1 MRDEKTMSEPLDISI
16 VISTYNRCDMLP
28 GAMKSVLAQE
38 ANDVRYELIV
48 VDNNSTDK
56 TREVVESFIAEG
68 DERVRYIFEGKQGLS
83 HARNAGIAA
92 ARAPLIVFT
101 DDDVRAASDWVA
113 LIKRAF
119 DEHPEVDFVGG
130 KVLPQWEQE
139 PPAWLTSKHWSPL
152 AIMDYGE
159 EEFYV
164 DMEKPICLVG
174 ANLAF
179 RHEVFDEVGLFKPDL
194 QRVKDGVGSMEDHEF
209 LIRAWKTG
217 RRGLYVPEI
226 VMLAEVQKERLTK
239 DYHRRW
245 HTGHGHFYALMREEE
260 MEIGNARLFDVPAP
274 LYNQALKNS
283 FGWLKQRLRSNE
295 ALAFHHETELRFFK
309 GFFRQR
315 RKEFKAARPRS
326 TAREVV
332 SFFQTLLSSKF
343 HRGAGRES

>member
-1 MRDEKTMSEPLDISI
+1 MKDKKMMSEPLDISI
-16 VISTYNRCDMLP
+16 IISTYNRSDMLP
-28 GAMKSVLAQE
+28 GALKSVLAQE
-38 ANDVRYELIV
+38 AGDVRYELVV

-68 DERVRYIFEGKQGLS
+68 HGNVRYILEGKQGLS

-92 ARAPLIVFT
+92 ARAPLIGFT
-101 DDDVRAASDWVA
+101 DDEVRAAPSWVA
-113 LIKRAF
+113 SIRRAF
-119 DEHPEVDFVGG
+119 DERPEVDFVGG
-130 KVLPQWEQE
+130 KVLPQWERE
-139 PPAWLTSKHWSPL
+139 PPAWLTHKHWSPL
-152 AIMDYGE
+152 AIVDHGE
-159 EEFYV
+159 EQFYV
-164 DMEKPICLVG
+164 DTEKQICLVG

-179 RHEVFDEVGLFKPDL
+179 RREVFDEVGLFKPDL

-209 LIRAWKTG
+209 LIRVWKTG

-226 VMLAEVQKERLTK
+226 VMVAEVQKERLTK
-239 DYHRRW
+239 EYHRRW

-295 ALAFHHETELRFFK
+295 ELAFHHETELRFFK

-315 RKEFKAARPRS
+315 RKEFKASRPRS

-332 SFFQTLLSSKF
+332 SFFQTL
-343 HRGAGRES
+343 